1 MIRGLLRCLVSLPA
15 MMPTSAQTPTR
26 IEVLRPAR
34 VSSVQAWRGALTE
47 GRPQLRG
54 FRAPLFDQAA
64 IAWPDRMPMGD
75 ASDANVRAATLVA
88 KRLARD
94 GLLSTTAQAV
104 EVLGPAQFLP
114 RVDLNLLRD
123 IGLPVDLFAYFEI
136 ESTPGEPED
145 VATKTV
151 LRIARELA
159 NGRSASDLATE
170 LRAGSFT
177 FSATRP
183 GFRVSTEGGE
193 QSIGTLRLQIA
204 NPAYWSGEGDGGSLD
219 LARQLVSELDGTSFL
234 ASIEEKHLDAFL
246 DLARAWPLAE
256 AARFIVL
263 PEPLPVAQWAQDNG
277 KAGSDSAGK
286 PVVLAPRFAS
296 RGEEAPVFVP
306 GETFLIESLALAGV
320 DVVQSPLLFQA
331 GNLLAVSDRVRN
343 ERILLV
349 GEAEVHRNVALGL
362 TREQVFDALRIEFG
376 VDRCV
381 VLPAVSFHIDYEL
394 TVRSNVADSADS
406 TGAPQSGGVV
416 AFVNESAAAVRIIL
430 DCGIDALARH
440 GKLETQRAQQ
450 ARADLADGRIDPFM
464 ETIAA
469 CLGAQS
475 QTFGHF
481 PEEFAAAFSA
491 GPADSGVG
499 SLQRFLLALDIL
511 TAHVVGPGELPF
523 DPYTTAYLRSFLR
536 RDADRM
542 ELVRAL
548 EQLGWKVLPVPSLSD
563 GSRGINYV
571 NGVQDRG
578 RYLMPAYGGIY
589 TPLDQAAKAA
599 FEAALGPSVRVVP
612 ILCGESQRR
621 SGAIHCSVSVIPA
634 L

>member
-15 MMPTSAQTPTR
+15 MMPASAQTPSR
-26 IEVLRPAR
+26 IEVLRAPR
-34 VSSVQAWRGALTE
+34 VDSVQMWRAALAE
-47 GRPQLRG
+47 GRPELRG
-54 FRAPLFDQAA
+54 FRAPLFGQATA
-64 IAWPDRMPMGD
+64 RWPDRMPAGA
-75 ASDANVRAATLVA
+75 ASDAQVRAATLVA

-94 GLLSTTAQAV
+94 GLLSTAAQAI
-104 EVLGPAQFLP
+104 EVLGPAQFASS
-114 RVDLNLLRD
+114 VDLDLLRA
-123 IGLPVDLFAYFEI
+123 IGLPVDLLAYFEFG
-136 ESTPGEPED
+136 SSPGELED
-145 VATKTV
+145 SATKTV
-151 LRIARELA
+151 LRIAHELA
-159 NGRSASDLATE
+159 SGRSASDFATE
-170 LRAGSFT
+170 LRSASFT
-177 FSATRP
+177 FAATRQ

-204 NPAYWSGEGDGGSLD
+204 NPAYWSGAGDGGSLD
-219 LARQLVSELDGTSFL
+219 LARQLVSELDGTSFI

-246 DLARAWPLAE
+246 DAARAWPLAD

-277 KAGSDSAGK
+277 KAGVDAAGK

-306 GETFLIESLALAGV
+306 GETFLIESVARAGL

-331 GNLLAVSDRVRN
+331 GNLLAVSDSSRK

-349 GEAEVHRNVALGL
+349 GEAEVHRNIALGL
-362 TREQVFDALRIEFG
+362 TREQVLDALRIEFG

-394 TVRSNVADSADS
+394 TVRSNLADLAGSA
-406 TGAPQSGGVV
+406 GVV

-450 ARADLADGRIDPFM
+450 ARADLAAGRIDPFM

-475 QTFGHF
+475 QSFGHF

-523 DPYTTAYLRSFLR
+523 DAHTTAYLRSFLR

-548 EQLGWKVLPVPSLSD
+548 EQLGWKIVPIPSLSE
-563 GSRGINYV
+563 GSRGINYL
-571 NGVQDRG
+571 NGVQDRD
-578 RYLMPAYGGIY
+578 RYLMPAYGGIF
-589 TPLDQAAKAA
+589 TPLDQAAQAA
-599 FEAALGPSVRVVP
+599 FEAALGPGVRVVP

-621 SGAIHCSVSVIPA
+621 SGAIHCSVSVIPPF
-634 L
+634 

>member
-1 MIRGLLRCLVSLPA
+1 MLA
-15 MMPTSAQTPTR
+15 AAQTPTR
-26 IEVLRPAR
+26 IEVLRASR
-34 VSSVQAWRGALTE
+34 VESVEIWRAALTE
-47 GRPQLRG
+47 GRPELRG
-54 FRAPLFDQAA
+54 FRAPLLDRAA
-64 IAWPDRMPMGD
+64 SRWPDRMPAGAAAD
-75 ASDANVRAATLVA
+75 AEVRAATLVA

-94 GLLSTTAQAV
+94 GLLSTTAQAL
-104 EVLGPAQFLP
+104 EGLGPAPFASGGGL
-114 RVDLNLLRD
+114 DLLRA
-123 IGLPVDLFAYFEI
+123 IGLPVDLYPFFDGA
-136 ESTPGEPED
+136 SSAGEDEER
-145 VATKTV
+145 ATQV
-151 LRIARELA
+151 VRRIATALA
-159 NGRSASDLATE
+159 SGRSAADLATE
-170 LRAGSFT
+170 LRSTPFT
-177 FSATRP
+177 FFPSRP
-183 GFRVSTEGGE
+183 GFRVTTEDGA

-204 NPAYWSGEGDGGSLD
+204 NPAYWSGAGDGGSLD
-219 LARQLVSELDGTSFL
+219 LARQLVSELDGTSFI

-246 DLARAWPLAE
+246 DAARAWPLAE
-256 AARFIVL
+256 GARFIVL

-277 KAGSDSAGK
+277 KMGVDVTGK

-306 GETFLIESLALAGV
+306 GETFLIESVVLAGL

-331 GNLLAVSDRVRN
+331 GNLLAVSDRGRN
-343 ERILLV
+343 ERILLA

-362 TREQVFDALRIEFG
+362 TREQVLDALRIEFG

-394 TVRSNVADSADS
+394 TVRSTVADSADANDS
-406 TGAPQSGGVV
+406 TGSPEFDGVV
-416 AFVNESAAAVRIIL
+416 AFVNESAGAVRIIL
-430 DCGIDALARH
+430 DCGIDALARR
-440 GKLETQRAQQ
+440 GKLESQRAQQ
-450 ARADLADGRIDPFM
+450 ARADLAAGRIDPFM
-464 ETIAA
+464 ETISA

-475 QTFGHF
+475 QSFGHF

-548 EQLGWKVLPVPSLSD
+548 EQLGWRVVPVPSLSE
-563 GSRGINYV
+563 GNRGINYV

-599 FEAALGPSVRVVP
+599 FEAALGPGVRVVP
-612 ILCGESQRR
+612 ILSGESQRR
-621 SGAIHCSVSVIPA
+621 SGAIHCSVSVIPP